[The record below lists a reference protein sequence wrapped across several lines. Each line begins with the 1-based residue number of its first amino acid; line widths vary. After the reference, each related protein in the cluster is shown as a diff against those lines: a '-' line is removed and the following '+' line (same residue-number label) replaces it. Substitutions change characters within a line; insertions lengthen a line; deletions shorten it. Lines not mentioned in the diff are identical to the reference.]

1 MNGKWWGTTSGKNML
16 RKPHHFGP
24 TWPEVMGLVPR
35 YRENEQKSTCA
46 GRPLQGAKWKMDTV
60 FARDYFLGFFEVTK
74 N

>member
-1 MNGKWWGTTSGKNML
+1 ML
-16 RKPHHFGP
+16 RKPGVYFGP
-24 TWPEVMGLVPR
+24 TWPEVMGLVLR
-35 YRENEQKSTCA
+35 YRENEQKNTCA